1 MSEKNLYNKMSSNK
15 NLRMFVSNMCNLR
28 NTVRKT
34 QWTTL
39 KYRSEKNLSSAT
51 SQKNRVDDHY
61 NNPIWKEI
69 KDKCVLNGGTHGLF
83 NWDNLLR
90 EESCRDPKNFGT
102 IYYFTSLYRLPYFRT
117 KIRKK
122 IETLNLLINLRN
134 TNMLNVSEKMRKQL
148 TK

>member
-1 MSEKNLYNKMSSNK
+1 MIIINRTSHHIKIRKWGGGQYVGKNLYNKMPSNK
-15 NLRMFVSNMCNLR
+15 HIRMFVSNMCNLR
-28 NTVRKT
+28 NTFRKT
-34 QWTTL
+34 QWTKL
-39 KYRSEKNLSSAT
+39 
-51 SQKNRVDDHY
+51 
-61 NNPIWKEI
+61 KEI
-69 KDKCVLNGGTHGLF
+69 EDKCVLNGGTHGLF
-83 NWDNLLR
+83 NWANLLR